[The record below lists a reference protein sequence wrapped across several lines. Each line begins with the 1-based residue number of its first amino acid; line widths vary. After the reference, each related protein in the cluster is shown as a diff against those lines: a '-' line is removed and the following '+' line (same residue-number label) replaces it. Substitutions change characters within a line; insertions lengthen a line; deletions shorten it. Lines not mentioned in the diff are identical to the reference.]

1 MPTTFRFA
9 ILGMLAALP
18 AAPSLLA
25 AEAPPG
31 NSALAQAAAGL
42 APGAWKEVKTEG
54 LTKELMTTSKG
65 YAIVTWGDDGAWDP
79 KRAQFLFMG
88 FRQELK
94 FVRYDERSNAWEATP
109 PYESKVVFGH
119 PYGTNALNAEDGVFY
134 NLENGTNQVHAFDL
148 NKKTWSKLPP
158 CPFQCLGLGLA
169 IEYFPD
175 MKALVFLYQR
185 SAFKFDLAQ
194 QKWSVIAKDLPIGS
208 AHVMCHYNAKHK
220 CLYMLGGNDR
230 DTAVAV
236 MDAQGQVTAKKDA
249 PIKIGM
255 NTGYAAAIP
264 DPATGD
270 VLVFS
275 AKDDFYAWDPDADTW
290 TKLGNAA
297 KDTPIKS
304 VGVIAAPIEAYGV
317 TFWVDAGGSD
327 KRVWIYRHKKEASK

>member
-1 MPTTFRFA
+1 MSKYV
-9 ILGMLAALP
+9 LAGIVLALV
-18 AAPSLLA
+18 SLNLRA
-25 AEAPPG
+25 AEGASPG
-31 NSALAQAAAGL
+31 HSALAQAAANL
-42 APGAWKEVKTEG
+42 PPGAWKEVKTEG
-54 LTKELMTTSKG
+54 LTKELTATSKG

-94 FVRYDERSNAWEATP
+94 FITYDERTNAWHVLP
-109 PYESKVVFGH
+109 SYESKVVFGH
-119 PYGTNALNAEDGVFY
+119 PYGTNAINQENGTFY
-134 NLENGTNQVHAFDL
+134 NLENGTNQIHAYDL
-148 NKKTWSKLPP
+148 EKKSWSNLPP
-158 CPFQCLGLGLA
+158 CPFQCQGLGLA

-175 MKALVFLYQR
+175 MKAIVFLYLR
-185 SAFKFDLAQ
+185 SAFKFDLDQ
-194 QKWSVIAKDLPIGS
+194 QKWSLIAKDLPIGS
-208 AHVMCHYNAKHK
+208 AHVLCHYNAKHK

-230 DTAVAV
+230 DTGVAI
-236 MDAQGQVTAKKDA
+236 MDAQGKVTAMKDA

-275 AKDDFYAWDPDADTW
+275 AKDDFYAWNPDADTW

-297 KDTPIKS
+297 KDTPIKN
-304 VGVIAAPIEAYGV
+304 VGVIAAPIDAYGI

-327 KRVWIYRHKKEASK
+327 KHVWIYRHKKEASR